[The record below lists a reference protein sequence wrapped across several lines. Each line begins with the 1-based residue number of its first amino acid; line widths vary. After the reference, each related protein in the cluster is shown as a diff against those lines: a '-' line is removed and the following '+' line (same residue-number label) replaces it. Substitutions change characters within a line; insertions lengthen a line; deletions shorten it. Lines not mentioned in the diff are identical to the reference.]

1 MGQSDTLISI
11 DFTADDDPWYQ
22 KIGKFAL
29 RSLNPVG
36 AVLNIAES
44 VAMLGDSI
52 SGTVSKG
59 KEELAL
65 DKYSKEDYP
74 DVLYLPLYTLSAEE
88 IFKGTILMF
97 DIDFFNPKQVYI
109 AEKGS
114 VSGQA
119 DKYKLTKKGREYAQR
134 ELAGMSDH
142 DAIFHIANRYDLNNA
157 DTSQFTEE
165 GKKEIEKLKISE
177 EEFHTY
183 LTLTNPTKLSSLSKE
198 ELATKDINYYYYLD
212 EDGNEV
218 RTSQENTA
226 SALSSV
232 ISKWY
237 KALRN
242 IALVLMMSILLYIG
256 IRILLSTVSSD
267 KAKYKQMLTDWLVG
281 ICLLFLMHYI
291 MAFSVTLTNKFIK
304 VITSIDNGLH
314 EVIFED
320 DKKEFLSN
328 GIKKAGYGQLVEKE
342 YIAWPTN
349 LMGRVRIATEMRHG
363 KVSFIGFAICFLV
376 LVFYTIFFAF
386 TYLKRVLYLAFL
398 TIIAP
403 FVAMTYPIDKVND
416 GQAQGF
422 NKWLKEYI
430 FNLLIQPLHLLL
442 YTILV
447 SSVFAFASQNV
458 WYMLVAIGF
467 LIPAEKLLRSL
478 FGFEKASTPGSL
490 AGAALGASMIS
501 NGVGKL
507 LHKMPGSSYDKSNK
521 NADNNSDSRNPR
533 MSYNDEDFDAAD
545 ALMGGT
551 GSVERNEGNNTD
563 NDGNNTNNGN
573 PNLFNQNQPN
583 GLNPNDLGGF
593 TNPAAFQPNLAYQ
606 DGQGQGLTF
615 TDGVNSSSS
624 NRSGNPMSQLP
635 RGTNAQNHDSN
646 NSPKKKK
653 KSRKSLRRALK
664 AGVHRTFTGKNTRRR
679 IKNFAK
685 RGIRMAAGTGLA
697 LTAGT
702 IGVAA
707 AVASG
712 DASNVLQYGTAGLG
726 AGYIAG
732 SKMAGGTMNRIG
744 TGYDNIKNSETRQ
757 AMTEA
762 YYGEQYREKQQN
774 KQIKEWKKNIEYK
787 EGLERAVG
795 ERNAKHMYK
804 NGEIDEYL
812 KRGVDDVSDMAA
824 MHELRK
830 KRIANS
836 IPEAIALHQYGERIG
851 GDYAKL
857 KEKDKKE
864 WRETF
869 SEEFQGKGYSE
880 EQSVEASKKTLDK
893 IKQYHELR
901 KNFKA
906 RM

>member
-1 MGQSDTLISI
+1 MW
-11 DFTADDDPWYQ
+11 F
-22 KIGKFAL
+22 
-29 RSLNPVG
+29 
-36 AVLNIAES
+36 
-44 VAMLGDSI
+44 
-52 SGTVSKG
+52 
-59 KEELAL
+59 
-65 DKYSKEDYP
+65 
-74 DVLYLPLYTLSAEE
+74 
-88 IFKGTILMF
+88 
-97 DIDFFNPKQVYI
+97 
-109 AEKGS
+109 
-114 VSGQA
+114 
-119 DKYKLTKKGREYAQR
+119 
-134 ELAGMSDH
+134 
-142 DAIFHIANRYDLNNA
+142 
-157 DTSQFTEE
+157 
-165 GKKEIEKLKISE
+165 
-177 EEFHTY
+177 
-183 LTLTNPTKLSSLSKE
+183 
-198 ELATKDINYYYYLD
+198 
-212 EDGNEV
+212 
-218 RTSQENTA
+218 
-226 SALSSV
+226 
-232 ISKWY
+232 
-237 KALRN
+237 
-242 IALVLMMSILLYIG
+242 
-256 IRILLSTVSSD
+256 
-267 KAKYKQMLTDWLVG
+267 
-281 ICLLFLMHYI
+281 
-291 MAFSVTLTNKFIK
+291 
-304 VITSIDNGLH
+304 
-314 EVIFED
+314 
-320 DKKEFLSN
+320 
-328 GIKKAGYGQLVEKE
+328 
-342 YIAWPTN
+342 
-349 LMGRVRIATEMRHG
+349 
-363 KVSFIGFAICFLV
+363 
-376 LVFYTIFFAF
+376 
-386 TYLKRVLYLAFL
+386 
-398 TIIAP
+398 
-403 FVAMTYPIDKVND
+403 
-416 GQAQGF
+416 
-422 NKWLKEYI
+422 KEYI

-762 YYGEQYREKQQN
+762 YYGEQ
-774 KQIKEWKKNIEYK
+774 
-787 EGLERAVG
+787 
-795 ERNAKHMYK
+795 
-804 NGEIDEYL
+804 
-812 KRGVDDVSDMAA
+812 
-824 MHELRK
+824 
-830 KRIANS
+830 
-836 IPEAIALHQYGERIG
+836 
-851 GDYAKL
+851 
-857 KEKDKKE
+857 
-864 WRETF
+864 
-869 SEEFQGKGYSE
+869 
-880 EQSVEASKKTLDK
+880 
-893 IKQYHELR
+893 
-901 KNFKA
+901 
-906 RM
+906 